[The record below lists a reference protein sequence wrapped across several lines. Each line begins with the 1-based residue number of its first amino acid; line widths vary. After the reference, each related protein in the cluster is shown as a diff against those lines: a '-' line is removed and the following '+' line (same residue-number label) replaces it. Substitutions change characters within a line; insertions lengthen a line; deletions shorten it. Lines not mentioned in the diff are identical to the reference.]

1 MRNERKGKNQGEADV
16 VCREAGAIHNWW
28 LPMHRLIF
36 WHSERYINYIL
47 SAYTNTVIS
56 MPDLDIV
63 QKHFLTQGFPGNSGF
78 PCCRKSNKQELF
90 SSNYNRFSLC
100 YHLRVIAIRLLP
112 HQTATGK
119 ARPLHLRLLQFILFL
134 HQTLT
139 DWKQRSVQKSIDIF
153 SCELLSNFI
162 TLTDW
167 KQLSCT

>member
-1 MRNERKGKNQGEADV
+1 MRGKGRIKARANV
-16 VCREAGAIHNWW
+16 VCIEAGAIHNWQ
-28 LPMHRLIF
+28 LSMHRLIF

-100 YHLRVIAIRLLP
+100 YLCES
-112 HQTATGK
+112 
-119 ARPLHLRLLQFILFL
+119 LQFAYFHIKPQLEKPGRYIFGCYNSSFFYI
-134 HQTLT
+134 
-139 DWKQRSVQKSIDIF
+139 KPQRYGHYYWRSYVVIHPF
-153 SCELLSNFI
+153 STSNHNLQRPAEHRAEL
-162 TLTDW
+162 
-167 KQLSCT
+167 